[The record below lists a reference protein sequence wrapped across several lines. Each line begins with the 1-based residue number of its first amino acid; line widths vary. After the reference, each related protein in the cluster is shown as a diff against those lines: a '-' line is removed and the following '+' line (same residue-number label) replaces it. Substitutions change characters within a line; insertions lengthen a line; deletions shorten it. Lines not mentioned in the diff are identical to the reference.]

1 MPSDQFWLLQGKN
14 SVNIEGYADIVAHF
28 TESYYVPDNE
38 TTLDNEIGLLFKDG
52 EVYTVPERLTAQ
64 EMKTIM

>member
-14 SVNIEGYADIVAHF
+14 SIEIDKYADIVAHF
-28 TESYYVPDNE
+28 TESFYIPDNG
-38 TTLDNEIGLLFKDG
+38 TMLDNEIGLLFKDG

-64 EMKTIM
+64 EMKVVM